1 MVRIL
6 GFHCCGLDSNPVQG
20 TENVQAMQ
28 HSKKKK
34 TKKPSR
40 FLFTYVETH
49 EINLKKENEVGALTL
64 PDFKIYYK
72 VIVTKRHWHQES
84 PEIDSNLYSKLIFDK
99 GTKAIQQRE
108 KTF

>member
-1 MVRIL
+1 M
-6 GFHCCGLDSNPVQG
+6 
-20 TENVQAMQ
+20 
-28 HSKKKK
+28 
-34 TKKPSR
+34 
-40 FLFTYVETH
+40 ETH

-99 GTKAIQQRE
+99 GTRAIQQRE